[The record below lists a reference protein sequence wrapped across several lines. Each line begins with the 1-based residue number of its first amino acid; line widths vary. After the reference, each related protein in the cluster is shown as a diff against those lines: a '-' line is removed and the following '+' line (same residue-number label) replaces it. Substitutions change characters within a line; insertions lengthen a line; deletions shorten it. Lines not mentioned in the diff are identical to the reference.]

1 MTNSK
6 THSCM
11 LSIWFYLRNTRR
23 RTAEWESMVR
33 VSLLTTS
40 SPLTLSGQM
49 ERRSTTTRLLHIKVD
64 HLAISQKMFVTVSH
78 HRKCNSHLIISAP
91 VWRAARP
98 TFLAGDPEGD

>member
-6 THSCM
+6 THSCI

-23 RTAEWESMVR
+23 RTAEWDSMVR
-33 VSLLTTS
+33 ASLLTTS
-40 SPLTLSGQM
+40 SPW
-49 ERRSTTTRLLHIKVD
+49 STTTRLLHIKVD
-64 HLAISQKMFVTVSH
+64 HLAMFVTVSH
-78 HRKCNSHLIISAP
+78 HRKFNSHLIISAP

>member
-6 THSCM
+6 THSCI

-23 RTAEWESMVR
+23 RTAEWDSMVR
-33 VSLLTTS
+33 ASLLTTS
-40 SPLTLSGQM
+40 SPW
-49 ERRSTTTRLLHIKVD
+49 STTTRLLHIKVD